1 MKTKLILI
9 IGFSIIYGLFD
20 IFKSRMQKGK
30 REISESGKNITIR
43 AMILDF
49 PEYLKLHLD
58 EINDLINNKASGK
71 MA

>member
-30 REISESGKNITIR
+30 REISESEKNITIR